1 MKVERQFEEVQ
12 MARIK
17 FSKKTEPIVKT
28 TTNTTEITGGIVTNT
43 ATNIDTVSLG
53 GTIVFEEETKAP
65 APKEEKFERPKF
77 FDKELA
83 RTYTTTSKV
92 NLRAGAGLNKP
103 VITIISNQK
112 EVKCE
117 GYYTDDWL
125 LIEFAGYKGYTMR
138 KFLK

>member
-1 MKVERQFEEVQ
+1 

-17 FSKKTEPIVKT
+17 FSKKTEPTAKT
-28 TTNTTEITGGIVTNT
+28 TTNTTEISGMVTNT
-43 ATNIDTVSLG
+43 VTKAADSVSLG
-53 GTIVFEEETKAP
+53 GTIVFKEETKVP

-92 NLRAGAGLNKP
+92 NLRAGAGLDKP

-117 GYYTDDWL
+117 GYYTNDWL